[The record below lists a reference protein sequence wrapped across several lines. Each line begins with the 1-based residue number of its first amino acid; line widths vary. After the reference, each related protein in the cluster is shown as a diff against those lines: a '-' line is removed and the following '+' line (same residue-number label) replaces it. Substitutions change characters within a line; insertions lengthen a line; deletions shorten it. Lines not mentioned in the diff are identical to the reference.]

1 MTFANLM
8 LAHLF
13 KFEFN
18 SMPVIGREYVINS
31 FIVTIVT
38 FNKIV
43 PLFLF
48 ALMENISPQCHTEYS

>member
-13 KFEFN
+13 KFEFI

-31 FIVTIVT
+31 YIVN
-38 FNKIV
+38 FNKIL
-43 PLFLF
+43 PFFLF
-48 ALMENISPQCHTEYS
+48 ALMENISPQCHNEYS